1 MAAQP
6 EMNLPN
12 ERPAGMAA
20 GTTAIAQLAD
30 EITYRGYPL
39 AELAESCSFEEV
51 AYLLLRGDLPGPKE
65 KARFI
70 HRLNASRH
78 LPEALVDL
86 LTSLPAWTPPID
98 ALRTSVSVLAHFD
111 QDATDSSPEAKL
123 RKAERLLAQI
133 PAAVALRARAV
144 QGLQPVEA
152 KEGLGHAAQF
162 LYQLRGKEPAQ
173 EETRALEMAL
183 IVFAEHEFNP
193 STYTSRVV
201 ASTGSDLHSSL
212 VAAIC
217 ALKGQRHGGADEEVV
232 RLVERL
238 APAEGGT
245 VPVNEGTLPQGPIP
259 GFGHPMYPQGDPRSA
274 LLEPLVS
281 PILEAAGLGAWNT
294 ASRKIRDQ
302 LNLERG
308 LHPSIEWSTGRL
320 FHAMGLDVSLF
331 APTMV
336 LARMVGWSAHHLEQF
351 DDPRTIR
358 PRAVY
363 CGPGK
368 RGVPPIETR
377 QDI

>member
-1 MAAQP
+1 
-6 EMNLPN
+6 
-12 ERPAGMAA
+12 MAA

-70 HRLNASRH
+70 HRLNASHH

-86 LTSLPAWTPPID
+86 LSSLPAWTPPMD

-111 QDATDSSPEAKL
+111 QDATDTSPEAKL

-144 QGLQPVEA
+144 QGLQPVEPR
-152 KEGLGHAAQF
+152 EGLGHAAQF
-162 LYQLRGKEPAQ
+162 LYQLRAKEPSA
-173 EETRALEMAL
+173 EEARALELAL
-183 IVFAEHEFNP
+183 ILFAEHEFNP

-201 ASTGSDLHSSL
+201 ASTGSDLHSSV

-238 APAEGGT
+238 AEAGPFSANALPEG
-245 VPVNEGTLPQGPIP
+245 QIA

-274 LLEPLVS
+274 LLEPHVA
-281 PILEAAGLGAWNT
+281 PMLEAAGLAAWNT
-294 ASRKIRDQ
+294 ASRQVRDL
-302 LNLERG
+302 LNMERG

-320 FHAMGLDVSLF
+320 FHALGLDVSLF
-331 APTMV
+331 GPAMV
-336 LARMVGWSAHHLEQF
+336 LARVVGWSAHHLEQF
-351 DDPRTIR
+351 EDPRTIR
-358 PRAVY
+358 PRAIY
-363 CGPGK
+363 NGPGK
-368 RGVPPIETR
+368 RTVPPIETR

>member
-1 MAAQP
+1 MSAHAEKNP
-6 EMNLPN
+6 SHDKP
-12 ERPAGMAA
+12 PGMAA

-78 LPEALVDL
+78 LPEALGDL
-86 LTSLPAWTPPID
+86 LSSLPAWTPPID

-123 RKAERLLAQI
+123 RMAERLLAQI
-133 PAAVALRARAV
+133 PAAIALRARAV
-144 QGLQPVEA
+144 QGLQPVEP

-162 LYQLRGKEPAQ
+162 LYQLRGKDPALEEP
-173 EETRALEMAL
+173 RAMEMAL

-201 ASTGSDLHSSL
+201 ASTGSDLHSSV

-238 APAEGGT
+238 APAGTEGKPLAGH
-245 VPVNEGTLPQGPIP
+245 VLPQGPIA

-274 LLEPLVS
+274 LLEPHVA
-281 PILEAAGLGAWNT
+281 PMLEAAGLAEWNIV
-294 ASRKIRDQ
+294 SRQVRDL
-302 LNLERG
+302 LNIERG

-320 FHAMGLDVSLF
+320 FHALGLDVSLF
-331 APTMV
+331 APAMV
-336 LARMVGWSAHHLEQF
+336 LARVVGWSAHHLEQF
-351 DDPRTIR
+351 EDPRTIR
-358 PRAVY
+358 PRAIY
-363 CGPGK
+363 SGPVK
-368 RGVPPIETR
+368 RGVRPIESR
-377 QDI
+377 EDI